1 MNKTARM
8 MLITALAVPFSCTMT
23 AGVADSSSLSEQ
35 GHLPDGTPYSLIRP
49 AGWNGTTIVMPGR
62 EELTGGVPQWLGEQ
76 GYGIIG
82 YELSDNWNLAQDRN
96 NASSAVEIF
105 SETAGTPDTVI
116 LSGRSQGGLVTR
128 IVTDATPAWL
138 DGSVPMCG
146 GGAGAI
152 SMWNTKLDSAFA
164 LRELVDPDSQMSI
177 TRIQDELREQAAMND
192 LVSTASATN
201 HGQARI
207 VLAAALSKIPAV
219 DAKTGEDVPA
229 ANLDKRIAEYT
240 DAMPF
245 ALGIGVRA
253 GFEQTIGGSFSW
265 NDGVD
270 YRKELK
276 ASGRWSEVQLA
287 YREAG
292 ADLEADL
299 QTLANAPRVTADQT
313 AVSMVERLATFT
325 GNLEVPVLSLHTTGD
340 PAGATAEEKAYADA
354 VRAAGDNHNLRQT
367 FVSADGH
374 CTFTTAEQIT
384 AIETVADRIEN
395 GHWASTSPRS
405 LARIAEAAQEA
416 TEIELGATRFT
427 TPHPALPGRPWDVR
441 NWDSYV
447 PAE

>member
-1 MNKTARM
+1 ML
-8 MLITALAVPFSCTMT
+8 LITALAVPFTCTMT
-23 AGVADSSSLSEQ
+23 AGVADSSSISEQ
-35 GHLPDGTPYSLIRP
+35 GLLPDGTLYSLIRP
-49 AGWNGTTIVMPGR
+49 VGWNGTTIVMPGR
-62 EELTGGVPQWLGEQ
+62 EELTGDVPRWLGEQ
-76 GYGIIG
+76 GYGVIG
-82 YELSDNWNLAQDRN
+82 YELSDNWNLAQDRS
-96 NASSAVEIF
+96 NASSAVDIF
-105 SETAGTPDTVI
+105 SETAGIPNTVI

-128 IVTDATPAWL
+128 IVTDAAPAWL

-164 LRELVDPDSQMSI
+164 LRELVGPDSQMSI
-177 TRIQDELREQAAMND
+177 TRIQDERGEQAAMNG

-219 DAKTGEDVPA
+219 DAETGEDVPA

-240 DAMPF
+240 DAMPL

-253 GFEQTIGGSFSW
+253 GFEQTVGGSFSW
-265 NDGVD
+265 NHGVD

-276 ASGRWSEVQLA
+276 ASGRWSEVQRA

-292 ADLEADL
+292 ADMEADL
-299 QTLANAPRVTADQT
+299 QTLANAPRITADQI
-313 AVSMVERLATFT
+313 AVSTVERLATFT

-340 PAGATAEEKAYADA
+340 PAGATAEEEAYADS

-367 FVSADGH
+367 FVGADGH
-374 CTFTTAEQIT
+374 CTFSTAEQIT
-384 AIETVADRIEN
+384 AIKTVADRIEN
-395 GHWASTSPRS
+395 GHWVSTSPRS
-405 LARIAEAAQEA
+405 LARTAKAAQEA
-416 TEIELGATRFT
+416 TTIKLGTTRFT